1 MSSNLGGTNLGGGIN
16 GISPKQSVTNYRSS
30 ENAMIRK
37 QVVKSWNTKNA
48 TGTING
54 NKRIITPFRAVN
66 NSGDFL
72 SRKDY
77 VCGGPNP
84 NHLHRG
90 GIRRNFR
97 SMFGICDNTGV
108 EAAWLGTDFHLRF
121 HVRLII
127 DVVLG
132 SRLIVKHA
140 LERHQFRPR
149 TEELVVG
156 HILRRV

>member
-37 QVVKSWNTKNA
+37 QVVKSWNTQNA

-54 NKRIITPFRAVN
+54 KNRVITPFRAVN

-72 SRKDY
+72 SRQDY

-97 SMFGICDNTGV
+97 SMFGNCDNSGV
-108 EAAWLGTDFHLRF
+108 EAASTN
-121 HVRLII
+121 
-127 DVVLG
+127 
-132 SRLIVKHA
+132 VKFVYDHSDYIRYKKQEA
-140 LERHQFRPR
+140 MNQNYNDNSFGGYNNSAYVDIMR
-149 TEELVVG
+149 
-156 HILRRV
+156 IRR